1 MFDLYFG
8 MFDLGSGARMG
19 RPCYLV
25 ISAMGNR
32 VTAVTVDCD
41 FLVYRRMRW
50 RSWLLRKPTLAS
62 VRLLKALPLLTVKLL
77 VKSYLVAD

>member
-1 MFDLYFG
+1 MFDLYLG

-32 VTAVTVDCD
+32 VTAVTVAISSWIDECVEE
-41 FLVYRRMRW
+41 LVAAQRTMLRCSARTLGYLHERMR
-50 RSWLLRKPTLAS
+50 
-62 VRLLKALPLLTVKLL
+62 ALGAIGHKNR
-77 VKSYLVAD
+77 

>member
-32 VTAVTVDCD
+32 VTVVTVDCD
-41 FLVYRRMRW
+41 FLM
-50 RSWLLRKPTLAS
+50 
-62 VRLLKALPLLTVKLL
+62 LLTI
-77 VKSYLVAD
+77 VAD

>member
-8 MFDLGSGARMG
+8 MFDLGPRARMG

-32 VTAVTVDCD
+32 VTAVAVDCD
-41 FLVYRRMRW
+41 FLMYRYEC
-50 RSWLLRKPTLAS
+50 
-62 VRLLKALPLLTVKLL
+62 VEE
-77 VKSYLVAD
+77 LVAA